1 MRLWVTP
8 VAYRDR
14 VTVAAPI
21 KGGLNTEQLAAVEAV
36 NGPVCILAGAG
47 SGKTTTITRRIANQV
62 STGAFDASAIL
73 AVTFTTKAA
82 REMAGRLAR
91 LGVTGVNAR
100 TFHAA
105 ALKQLGHFSEARVG
119 QILSSKSR
127 ILFPLARSLP
137 KPYRFQPTMD
147 IATEIEWAKNQRIA
161 PGDYVARV
169 GDHVS
174 PIPADLMAGIY
185 ANYEKRKAAEGFID
199 FEDVLE
205 HTATMF
211 RRDEYAAEM
220 FRSRYRAFTVDE
232 YQDVNPLQQALLD
245 VWLGGRDDLCVVGDD
260 YQSIYSFT
268 GASPEYLL
276 EMPRHY
282 PGVRV
287 FKLESNY
294 RSTPEVVELANK
306 LVPKLGGAP
315 KVLRSEQTSGPP
327 PVLKAFHEPERERE
341 WLIAH
346 VRDLHAAG
354 IPYEE
359 IAILYRI
366 NARSEDHEEALTA
379 AGIPFQVK
387 GGSFLHRPAARS
399 VLPRLQRARTSD
411 VAKTVRTLAR
421 AAGFREGAGDLTGE
435 EATRQ
440 ADLARLIEMAE
451 AFEDG
456 SQTVIDFVADLEARF
471 AADAE
476 STGVQ
481 LLTLHRAK
489 GLEFDAVFLPG
500 VEEGE
505 LPFRRADTTE
515 ERRLLYVGLT
525 RARRHL
531 YVTWCSGGRRTP
543 SRFIA
548 ELGVGLAAPE
558 RQAGAPKKKKK
569 RIEGHF
575 AVVGLKLK
583 LPGGIPGEIIAV
595 GARGAQVLVE
605 AGGQVLVPFGDEVIV
620 EGSKKAL
627 VPPGPGGP
635 LFDALKEWRLARC
648 KEDAVPAYVI
658 FHDSTLGEIAATK
671 PTTLGQLAT
680 IPGVGSTKL
689 DRYGPALL
697 EVISKHT

>member
-1 MRLWVTP
+1 MAYRGPVTP
-8 VAYRDR
+8 
-14 VTVAAPI
+14 AALVSD
-21 KGGLNTEQLAAVEAV
+21 GLNSEQSAAVLAV
-36 NGPVCILAGAG
+36 HGPVCILAGAG
-47 SGKTTTITRRIANQV
+47 SGKTTTITRRIAHQV
-62 STGAFDASAIL
+62 SSGAFEASAVL
-73 AVTFTTKAA
+73 AVTFTNKAA

-91 LGVTGVNAR
+91 LGVTGVVAR

-105 ALKQLGHFSEARVG
+105 ALKQLGHFSNAPVG
-119 QILSSKSR
+119 QILSSKAK

-147 IATEIEWAKNQRIA
+147 LATEIEWAKNQRIKPA
-161 PGDYVARV
+161 DYANQL

-174 PIPADLMAGIY
+174 PIPGDLMAGVY
-185 ANYEKRKAAEGFID
+185 ANYEKRKAAEGLID
-199 FEDVLE
+199 FEDVLD
-205 HTATMF
+205 HTTQMF

-232 YQDVNPLQQALLD
+232 YQDVNLMQQALLE

-268 GASPEYLL
+268 GASPEHLL
-276 EMPRHY
+276 TMPQRY
-282 PGVRV
+282 PGAQV

-294 RSTPEVVELANK
+294 RSSPEVVELANK

-315 KVLRSEQTSGPP
+315 KVLRSEQPSGPV
-327 PVLKAFHEPERERE
+327 PVLKAFHEPDRERS
-341 WLIAH
+341 WLVSRIKE
-346 VRDLHAAG
+346 LHG
-354 IPYEE
+354 SGTSYEE
-359 IAILYRI
+359 MAILYRI

-387 GGSFLHRPAARS
+387 GGAFLHRPAARS
-399 VLPRLQRARTSD
+399 VLPRLQRARTRD
-411 VAKTVRTLAR
+411 VAKTVSTLVR
-421 AAGFREGAGDLTGE
+421 AAGFREDAGDLTGE

-456 SQTVIDFVADLEARF
+456 ERTVIDFVQDLEARF

-505 LPFRRADTTE
+505 LPFRRADVVE

-525 RARRHL
+525 RARKHL
-531 YVTWCSGGRRTP
+531 HVTWCSGGRRTP

-548 ELGVGLAAPE
+548 ELGVGVAAPE
-558 RQAGAPKKKKK
+558 RQAATPKKKKVDGHPAA
-569 RIEGHF
+569 EGM
-575 AVVGLKLK
+575 KLR
-583 LPGGIPGEIIAV
+583 LPGGFKGEVVSIDDL
-595 GARGAQVLVE
+595 GVLVSLDG
-605 AGGQVLVPFGDEVIV
+605 GGQMAVRYDDAVTVDGATKPLVKP
-620 EGSKKAL
+620 A
-627 VPPGPGGP
+627 PGGP

-658 FHDSTLGEIAATK
+658 FHDTTLGDVAAAK
-671 PTTLGQLAT
+671 PATLGQLAA
-680 IPGVGSTKL
+680 IPGVGPTKL
-689 DRYGPALL
+689 DRYGLEIL
-697 EVISKHT
+697 EVISKHA

>member
-1 MRLWVTP
+1 MGLWVTP
-8 VAYRDR
+8 LAYVGR

-62 STGAFDASAIL
+62 ASGAFDPSAIL

-105 ALKQLGHFSEARVG
+105 ALKQLSHFSEARVG

-161 PGDYVARV
+161 PDDYVARV

-185 ANYEKRKAAEGFID
+185 ATYEKRKAAEGSID

-294 RSTPEVVELANK
+294 RSSPEVVELANK

-315 KVLRSEQTSGPP
+315 KVLRSERSSGPP

-341 WLIAH
+341 WLVAQ
-346 VRDLHAAG
+346 VRALHAAG
-354 IPYEE
+354 TPYEE
-359 IAILYRI
+359 MAILYRI

-379 AGIPFQVK
+379 AGMPFQVK

-399 VLPRLQRARTSD
+399 VLPKLQRARTSD
-411 VAKTVRTLAR
+411 VAKTVATLAR
-421 AAGFREGAGDLTGE
+421 AAGFREDTGDLTGE

-440 ADLARLIEMAE
+440 ADLARLVEMAE

-505 LPFRRADTTE
+505 LPFRRADITE

-525 RARRHL
+525 RARKHL
-531 YVTWCSGGRRTP
+531 HVTWCSGGRRTP

-548 ELGVGLAAPE
+548 ELGVGLTAPE
-558 RQAGAPKKKKK
+558 RKASAPKRKKADGHPAT
-569 RIEGHF
+569 EGMR
-575 AVVGLKLK
+575 LS
-583 LPGGIPGEIIAV
+583 LPGGFKGEIVSIDDL
-595 GARGAQVLVE
+595 GVLVSLDG
-605 AGGQVLVPFGDEVIV
+605 GGQMAVRFDDSVTVDGATKPL
-620 EGSKKAL
+620 L
-627 VPPGPGGP
+627 RPGPGGP

-658 FHDSTLGEIAATK
+658 FHDSTLGEIAAAK
-671 PTTLGQLAT
+671 PTNLGQLAT
-680 IPGVGSTKL
+680 IPGVGPTKL

-697 EVISKHT
+697 EVINKHT